1 MISSLLQVDPKKR
14 PSAEQI
20 LHMPVFI
27 AKYNEHKNEISEDL
41 TDNINLLGTI
51 KIPHGN
57 LSLLNQRLP
66 EAQYEEKALNSK
78 PDSAR

>member
-27 AKYNEHKNEISEDL
+27 AKYNEHKDEIDL
-41 TDNINLLGTI
+41 NFPVDLLGTI
-51 KIPHGN
+51 KIP
-57 LSLLNQRLP
+57 
-66 EAQYEEKALNSK
+66 
-78 PDSAR
+78 